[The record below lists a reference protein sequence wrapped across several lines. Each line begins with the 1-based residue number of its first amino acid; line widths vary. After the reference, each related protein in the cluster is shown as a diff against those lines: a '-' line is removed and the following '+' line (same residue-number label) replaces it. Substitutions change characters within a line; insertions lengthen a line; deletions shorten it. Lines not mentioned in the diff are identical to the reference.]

1 MSLAPLIEQT
11 RVALDADPTKAAAQF
26 HSGNDLVGVTKVD
39 VRVRGHRFSVDEP
52 TDLGGGDL
60 AANPVELA
68 LSALGSCQ
76 AITYRVWADKL
87 GIDLEGVRVDVEGDL
102 DLRGFFGFTDGVRP
116 GYHDVRITVTLT
128 GPESDETYARLTEQV
143 DSHCPVLDIFTA
155 PVAVTTR
162 VLTTSSLPS

>member
-11 RVALDADPTKAAAQF
+11 RVVLDAEPAKAAAQF
-26 HSGNDLVGVTKVD
+26 RSSNDLVGITKVD

-52 TDLGGGDL
+52 ADLGGSDL

-87 GIDLEGVRVDVEGDL
+87 GIELEGVRVDVEGDL
-102 DLRGFFGFTDGVRP
+102 DIRGFFGFVDGVRP
-116 GYHDVRITVTLT
+116 GYNDVRVTVTLT

-143 DSHCPVLDIFTA
+143 DAHCPVLDIFAA
-155 PVAVTTR
+155 PVPVTVE
-162 VLTTSSLPS
+162 VLITSSV

>member
-11 RVALDADPTKAAAQF
+11 RVVLDAEPAKAAAQF
-26 HSGNDLVGVTKVD
+26 RSSNDLVGVTKVD

-52 TDLGGGDL
+52 ADLGGSDL

-87 GIDLEGVRVDVEGDL
+87 GIELEGVRVDVEGDL
-102 DLRGFFGFTDGVRP
+102 DVRGFFGFVDGVRP
-116 GYHDVRITVTLT
+116 GYNDVRVTVTLT
-128 GPESDETYARLTEQV
+128 GPESDETYARLTGQV
-143 DSHCPVLDIFTA
+143 DAHCPVLDIFAA
-155 PVAVTTR
+155 PVPVTVQ
-162 VLTTSSLPS
+162 VLTTLSV

>member
-11 RVALDADPTKAAAQF
+11 RVVLDADPTKAAAQF
-26 HSGNDLVGVTKVD
+26 RSGNDLVGVTKVD

-52 TDLGGGDL
+52 ADLGGGDL

-102 DLRGFFGFTDGVRP
+102 DLRGFFGFAEGIRP
-116 GYHDVRITVTLT
+116 GYDDVRITVTLT
-128 GPESDETYARLTEQV
+128 GPESDETYARLTDQV
-143 DSHCPVLDIFTA
+143 DAHCPVLDIFTA

-162 VLTTSSLPS
+162 VLTASTV

>member
-11 RVALDADPTKAAAQF
+11 RVVLDADPTKAAAQF
-26 HSGNDLVGVTKVD
+26 RSGNDLVGVTKVD

-52 TDLGGGDL
+52 ADLGGGDL

-87 GIDLEGVRVDVEGDL
+87 GIALESVRVDVDGDL
-102 DLRGFFGFTDGVRP
+102 DLRGFFGFAEGVRP
-116 GYHDVRITVTLT
+116 GFSDVRVTVTLT
-128 GPESDETYARLTEQV
+128 GPESDETYARLAEQV
-143 DSHCPVLDIFTA
+143 DEHCPVLDIFSA
-155 PVAVTTR
+155 PVPVTSR
-162 VLTTSSLPS
+162 VLTTSNV